1 MDQNMEEKLTT
12 PPVIIQKEED
22 RKEII
27 LFGHNIL
34 EIPCFRNSFLYG
46 ISSGIGGGLLG
57 FLFTSR
63 PKFAMHCGMGTYF
76 NVTIVYWFYCR
87 YKRAVDQFNTSRM
100 QEIFQRVAVMEGTE
114 ESPESIVDKELV
126 DV

>member
-1 MDQNMEEKLTT
+1 MKEKSTI
-12 PPVIIQKEED
+12 PSVIIQREED

-27 LFGHNIL
+27 LFGRNIL

-46 ISSGIGGGLLG
+46 ISSGVGGGLLG

-63 PKFAMHCGMGTYF
+63 PKFAMHCAMGTYF
-76 NVTIVYWFYCR
+76 NVTIIYWFYCR
-87 YKRAVDQFNTSRM
+87 YNRARDEFNAARM
-100 QEIFQRVAVMEGTE
+100 QEIFQRAATMEGTDD
-114 ESPESIVDKELV
+114 SPEIIVDKELV